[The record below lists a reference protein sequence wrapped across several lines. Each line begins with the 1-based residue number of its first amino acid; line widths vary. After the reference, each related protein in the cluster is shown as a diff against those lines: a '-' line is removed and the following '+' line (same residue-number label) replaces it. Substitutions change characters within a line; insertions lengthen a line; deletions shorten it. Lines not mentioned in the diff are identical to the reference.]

1 MATQFKLA
9 TGAERL
15 QWRLPNKPP
24 TPLYGTYLNRSH
36 RKNKNKAPLKPIPD
50 PKRMMNTISLM
61 IETSSDIK
69 QIQPQDLQPR
79 AISLSNG
86 KKDEIKQAP
95 DSVMKRI
102 LFTFSNES
110 SPRVDLPTS
119 KPNLPRPPN
128 TDRSTTK
135 PPKEATN
142 LIRRPMN
149 SNSAAQLLPASIHSR
164 DSSLERYKELDAARM
179 RPPTNRSRD
188 SSLERYKELD
198 AARMRPPS
206 THSRESSLERYR
218 ELDAAINSMAINT
231 RGRRE
236 TLKENT
242 KPQRPPE
249 PRPAGSQARQGRYL
263 RSFHNRPKV
272 PDIYPQEAV
281 LTPSP
286 VSSVETV
293 TLTPAPDLQPAYKN
307 Q

>member
-15 QWRLPNKPP
+15 QWGLPNKPP

-61 IETSSDIK
+61 IETSSDIR
-69 QIQPQDLQPR
+69 QIQHQDLQPR
-79 AISLSNG
+79 ARSLSNG
-86 KKDEIKQAP
+86 KKDENKQGA

-102 LFTFSNES
+102 LFNFSNES
-110 SPRVDLPTS
+110 SPRVDMPTS

-149 SNSAAQLLPASIHSR
+149 SNSAAQLLPASIS
-164 DSSLERYKELDAARM
+164 
-179 RPPTNRSRD
+179 SRD

-218 ELDAAINSMAINT
+218 ELDAAINSMAINI

-281 LTPSP
+281 FTPSP